1 MALSKEIIIDNK
13 LEKLYY
19 KILSISKNDDVVQI
33 NVGVFKSKED
43 ATNIVNIEGYGKFEF
58 TPNNNDNN
66 LIKQAYEYLKTLP
79 GFEDFE
85 DI

>member
-1 MALSKEIIIDNK
+1 MALSKEIKIDKK

-19 KILSISKNDDVVQI
+19 KILSISKKDDITEI
-33 NVGVFKSKED
+33 NVGVFKNKAD
-43 ATNIVNIEGYGKFEF
+43 ATNMVNIEGYGKFEF
-58 TPNNNDNN
+58 TPNNKDNN

-79 GFEDFE
+79 GFEDFQ